1 MALTKTWIEIK
12 FGPCK
17 LLRNME
23 GGPCANLAKFSLSLL
38 HSFTISFWIVRIT
51 KYSIKLLLLLLYYL
65 SIQSSTT
72 KMKIPWFLAKKMFSL
87 VFWLKSILFS
97 LTKILNTFFPD
108 FTNWYTDRFSF
119 SWQQRPVNH
128 KKQHFFHE
136 LCSKL
141 PKMSGM
147 NKKA

>member
-1 MALTKTWIEIK
+1 MKLNLAS
-12 FGPCK
+12 CK

-23 GGPCANLAKFSLSLL
+23 GGPYANLAKFSLSLL

-51 KYSIKLLLLLLYYL
+51 KYSIKLLLLLLLYYL
-65 SIQSSTT
+65 SIQSCYDQNENSL
-72 KMKIPWFLAKKMFSL
+72 ILGKKDVL
-87 VFWLKSILFS
+87 PRFWLKSILFS

-108 FTNWYTDRFSF
+108 FTKWYTDRFSF
-119 SWQQRPVNH
+119 SWQHRPVNH

-147 NKKA
+147 TKKA